1 MPRYEK
7 WLHGAT
13 PDAPSDEIARS
24 ALTERLLAVAHYLKK
39 AGGGKGEAEA
49 VHQLRVWTRRAG
61 AALDLFEPGVRKK
74 DGQRMG
80 KTLHKLRSAAGNVR
94 DCDVLKDRVKAFDR
108 ELPKAPRSL
117 RKCRRKAKRRLKCLR
132 RKLRK
137 GDRFDLEIEQLL
149 SRIAWPKRHSSH
161 EAPPFATLCRRQLAP
176 LATDFFRHTRLDL
189 NDFKNLHQM
198 RIAGKRLRYALELAV
213 AVIPARIHRQLYV
226 ALKELQDRAGGV
238 CDQRAFLVSV
248 QEWQD
253 EAKRKKSRE
262 RLTALQI
269 GERRRYEAEH
279 REFLRWWSKP
289 RRRKFV
295 NLWKRGVLGVY
306 RAGLAHESYER

>member
-7 WLHGAT
+7 WLHTAT
-13 PDAPSDEIARS
+13 PKAPSDEIARS
-24 ALTERLLAVAHYLKK
+24 ALAERLLAIAHYLKK
-39 AGGGKGEAEA
+39 AVGGKGEREA

-61 AALDLFEPGVRKK
+61 AALDLFEPGVAKK
-74 DGQRMG
+74 DAQRMG
-80 KTLHKLRSAAGNVR
+80 KTLHKLRSAAGDVR
-94 DCDVLKDRVKAFDR
+94 DCDVLKDRVKALDR
-108 ELPKAPRSL
+108 EPPKARRSL
-117 RKCRRKAKRRLKCLR
+117 KKCRQKAERRLMRLR
-132 RKLRK
+132 RKLRN

-149 SRIAWPKRHSSH
+149 SRIAWPKRHSSRLTP
-161 EAPPFATLCRRQLAP
+161 EFATLCRRQLAP
-176 LATDFFRHTRLDL
+176 LATDFFRLTRLDL
-189 NDFKNLHQM
+189 NDFKNLHHM

-226 ALKELQDRAGGV
+226 ALNELQDRAGGV

-253 EAKRKKSRE
+253 EAKKKKSRE
-262 RLTALQI
+262 RLAALQS

-279 REFLRWWSKP
+279 RKFLRWWSEP

-295 NLWKRGVLGVY
+295 NLWKK
-306 RAGLAHESYER
+306 AF